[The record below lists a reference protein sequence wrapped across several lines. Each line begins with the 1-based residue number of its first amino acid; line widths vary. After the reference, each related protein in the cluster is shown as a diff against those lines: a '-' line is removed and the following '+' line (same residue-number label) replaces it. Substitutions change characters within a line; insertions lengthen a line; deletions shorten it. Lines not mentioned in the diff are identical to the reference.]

1 MRNMGSK
8 YVTAVWSALLT
19 VLLVGAL
26 SVEVV
31 EAASHDV
38 QNLGHEVWRLDT
50 SAGDMKSD
58 TRSSLKKDSARSEAV
73 ELVEKD
79 SPRSEQEKK
88 DSTPGNKLAII
99 IDDFGNGQKGTDEIL
114 SLPVK
119 ITVAVMP
126 FLPTSKSDAERAY
139 KLGHDVII
147 HMPME
152 AKQGKAKWLGPGAIT
167 SKMTDEEIRKQMEEA
182 IDHLPFAVGMNNH
195 MGSKITGDERIMSI
209 VLDVCKERGLFFID
223 SKTNYHSVTS
233 KLAAEKGMPNI
244 GNEIFLDDVHTVK
257 HVTKQLK
264 SAAEHA
270 VQNKSCITIGH
281 VGGFGKRTAAAL
293 KGSIPELQRQVQFVG
308 IQELVQDKSSWK
320 PNPLPSY

>member
-8 YVTAVWSALLT
+8 YVAAVWSALLT

-26 SVEVV
+26 SVEVA

-38 QNLGHEVWRLDT
+38 QSLGHEVWWLDT

-58 TRSSLKKDSARSEAV
+58 TRSSLKKDSVRSETA
-73 ELVEKD
+73 K
-79 SPRSEQEKK
+79 QEKE
-88 DSTPGNKLAII
+88 STPGNKLAVI

-114 SLPVK
+114 NLPIK

-126 FLPTSKSDAERAY
+126 FLPTSKSDAERAH

-152 AKQGKAKWLGPGAIT
+152 PKQGRANWLGPGAIT
-167 SKMTDEEIRKQMEEA
+167 SKMTDEEIRKQLEKA
-182 IDHLPFAVGMNNH
+182 IDHVPFAVGMNNH

-244 GNEIFLDDVHTVK
+244 NNEIFLDDVHTVK

-264 SAAEHA
+264 AAAEQA

-281 VGGFGKRTAAAL
+281 VGTFGDRTAAAL

-308 IQELVQDKSSWK
+308 IQELVQDRSNWR
-320 PNPLPSY
+320 PDPVLSY